1 MKKATIDKP
10 LNLAVYIDAD
20 NVRWKEAKK
29 IRAVILSIGTIKK
42 AVAIGEE
49 SRFAAKQGWQTS
61 NWASVCP
68 VSTAG
73 KKANATDFEMTMRM
87 GEDVASGK
95 FDGFCIVADDKDY
108 ITAVERLKARGKKVY
123 GIGQGKAPEKY
134 RKLLARYFDLSK
146 ISEDKPV
153 SQVLNAKVKKHKH
166 VKHDK
171 CECEHAEMCTDF
183 VESDGCIVWV
193 TDSGERIADYD
204 LNAMWD

>member
-1 MKKATIDKP
+1 MKKATTDKP

-20 NVRWKEAKK
+20 NVSWKEAKK

-61 NWASVCP
+61 NWTSVCP
-68 VSTAG
+68 VSTVG
-73 KKANATDFEMTMRM
+73 KKTNAADFEMTMRM

-95 FDGFCIVADDKDY
+95 YDGFCIVADDKDY

-146 ISEDKPV
+146 ISEAKPV
-153 SQVLNAKVKKHKH
+153 PQKQNAKVKKRQR
-166 VKHDK
+166 VKRE
-171 CECEHAEMCTDF
+171 ECEGACADMRTDF

-193 TDSGERIADYD
+193 TNSGEHIADYD

>member
-1 MKKATIDKP
+1 MGKTAVDKQ

-20 NVRWKEAKK
+20 NVSWKEAKK

-49 SRFAAKQGWQTS
+49 SRFKGKQGWQTS
-61 NWASVCP
+61 NWTSVCP
-68 VSTAG
+68 VRTSG

-134 RKLLARYFDLSK
+134 RELLARYFDLSK

-153 SQVLNAKVKKHKH
+153 PQKQVAKVKKRKR

-183 VESDGCIVWV
+183 VKSDGCIVWV